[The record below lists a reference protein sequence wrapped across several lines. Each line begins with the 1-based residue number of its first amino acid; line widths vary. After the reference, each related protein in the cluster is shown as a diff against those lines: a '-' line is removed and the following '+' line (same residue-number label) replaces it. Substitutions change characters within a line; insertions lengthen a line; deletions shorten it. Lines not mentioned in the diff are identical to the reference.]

1 MISNIGIYKDTYI
14 YKGDEYNRNNY
25 SELLDNI
32 SKKRRIIFLS
42 QILLIKKYGFYSSN
56 AGIGNFIEKKLNED
70 FSDKDNFLF
79 SHEYNKKDNIVYLY
93 SIRNNNLISLT
104 NDAAELTI
112 EPIQFYIKNKV
123 IKKIKN
129 SKDSNI
135 LFKINNIFHVLSL
148 EKGYIINSVIANNED
163 EVFKTISLID
173 DNKLLIIDKSIN
185 TESLIDQ
192 VIGFKIKN
200 IDLVEGIYEKI
211 YRK

>member
-32 SKKRRIIFLS
+32 SRKRRIIFLS
-42 QILLIKKYGFYSSN
+42 QILLIKKYGFHSSN
-56 AGIGNFIEKKLNED
+56 TGIDNFIEKKINED

-93 SIRNNNLISLT
+93 SIRNNNLISLI

-112 EPIQFYIKNKV
+112 EPIQFYIKSKV

-129 SKDSNI
+129 SKDASI

-163 EVFKTISLID
+163 EVFKIISLID
-173 DNKLLIIDKSIN
+173 DNKLLIIDKSVN

-192 VIGFKIKN
+192 VRGFKIKN

>member
-56 AGIGNFIEKKLNED
+56 AGIGNFIEKKINED

-112 EPIQFYIKNKV
+112 EPIQFYIKDKV

-148 EKGYIINSVIANNED
+148 EKGYIINSVIVNNED

>member
-14 YKGDEYNRNNY
+14 YKGNEYNKSNY

-32 SKKRRIIFLS
+32 SRKRRIIFLS
-42 QILLIKKYGFYSSN
+42 QILLIKKYGFNSSN
-56 AGIGNFIEKKLNED
+56 TVIGDFIKRKINED

-79 SHEYNKKDNIVYLY
+79 SYEYNKKDNLVYLY
-93 SIRNNNLISLT
+93 SIRNNNLTSLT
-104 NDAAELTI
+104 NEATDLTI

-123 IKKIKN
+123 IRKIKN
-129 SKDSNI
+129 SEDSNI
-135 LFKINNIFHVLSL
+135 LFKINNIFHILSL
-148 EKGYIINSVIANNED
+148 EKGNVINSVIANNE
-163 EVFKTISLID
+163 EEFFKTISLID
-173 DNKLLIIDKSIN
+173 NSKLLIIDKSVN

-192 VIGFKIKN
+192 VIEFKIKN

>member
-14 YKGDEYNRNNY
+14 YKGNEYNKSNY

-32 SKKRRIIFLS
+32 SRKRRIIFLS
-42 QILLIKKYGFYSSN
+42 QILLIKKYGFNSSN
-56 AGIGNFIEKKLNED
+56 TVIGDFIKKKINED

-79 SHEYNKKDNIVYLY
+79 SYEYNKKDNLVYLY

-104 NDAAELTI
+104 NDATDLTI

-123 IKKIKN
+123 IRKIKN

-135 LFKINNIFHVLSL
+135 LFKINNIFHILSL
-148 EKGYIINSVIANNED
+148 EKGNVINSVIANNEE
-163 EVFKTISLID
+163 EVFKAISLID
-173 DNKLLIIDKSIN
+173 NNKLLIIDKSVN

-192 VIGFKIKN
+192 VIEFKIKN

>member
-1 MISNIGIYKDTYI
+1 MFSNIGIYEDTYI
-14 YKGDEYNRNNY
+14 YKGNEYNRNNY

-32 SKKRRIIFLS
+32 SRKRRIIFLS
-42 QILLIKKYGFYSSN
+42 QILLIKKYGFNSSN
-56 AGIGNFIEKKLNED
+56 TGIGDFIKKKINED

-79 SHEYNKKDNIVYLY
+79 SYEYNKKENIAYLY

-104 NDAAELTI
+104 NDASELTV

-123 IKKIKN
+123 IKEIKN
-129 SKDSNI
+129 SKDSNV
-135 LFKINNIFHVLSL
+135 LFKINNIFHILSL
-148 EKGYIINSVIANNED
+148 ENGYVINSVIVNNED
-163 EVFKTISLID
+163 EVFKTISLIE
-173 DNKLLIIDKSIN
+173 DNKLLVIDKSVN

-192 VIGFKIKN
+192 VRGFKIKN

>member
-56 AGIGNFIEKKLNED
+56 SGIGNFIEKKINED

-123 IKKIKN
+123 IKTIKN

>member
-56 AGIGNFIEKKLNED
+56 AGIGNFIEKKINED

>member
-1 MISNIGIYKDTYI
+1 MISNIGIYEDNYI
-14 YKGDEYNRNNY
+14 YKGNEYNRNNY
-25 SELLDNI
+25 CELLDNI

-42 QILLIKKYGFYSSN
+42 QLLLIKKYGLSSSN
-56 AGIGNFIEKKLNED
+56 KDIGNFIEKKINED

-79 SHEYNKKDNIVYLY
+79 NYEYNKKGNFVYLY

-104 NDAAELTI
+104 NNSTELTI

-123 IKKIKN
+123 IRKIKN

-135 LFKINNIFHVLSL
+135 LFKVNNIFHILSL

-163 EVFKTISLID
+163 EVCKTISLINND
-173 DNKLLIIDKSIN
+173 KLLIIDKSVNI
-185 TESLIDQ
+185 ECIVDK
-192 VIGFKIKN
+192 VIGVTIKN

-211 YRK
+211 YGK

>member
-56 AGIGNFIEKKLNED
+56 AGIGDFIEKKINED

>member
-1 MISNIGIYKDTYI
+1 MISNIGIYEDTYI
-14 YKGDEYNRNNY
+14 YKGNEYNRNNY

-32 SKKRRIIFLS
+32 SRKRRIIFLS
-42 QILLIKKYGFYSSN
+42 QILLIKKYGFNSSN
-56 AGIGNFIEKKLNED
+56 TGIGDFIKKKINED

-79 SHEYNKKDNIVYLY
+79 SYEYNKKENIAYLY

-104 NDAAELTI
+104 NDASELTV

-123 IKKIKN
+123 IKEIKN
-129 SKDSNI
+129 SKDSNV
-135 LFKINNIFHVLSL
+135 LFKINNIFHILSL
-148 EKGYIINSVIANNED
+148 ENGYVINSVIVNNED
-163 EVFKTISLID
+163 EVFKTISLIE
-173 DNKLLIIDKSIN
+173 DNKLLVIDKSVN

-192 VIGFKIKN
+192 VRGFKIKN

>member
-1 MISNIGIYKDTYI
+1 MISNIGIYEDTYI
-14 YKGDEYNRNNY
+14 YKGNEYNRNNY

-32 SKKRRIIFLS
+32 SRKRRIIFLS
-42 QILLIKKYGFYSSN
+42 QILLIKKYGFNSSN
-56 AGIGNFIEKKLNED
+56 TGIGDFIKKKINED

-79 SHEYNKKDNIVYLY
+79 SYEYNKKENIAYLY

-104 NDAAELTI
+104 NDASELTI
-112 EPIQFYIKNKV
+112 EPIQFHIKNK
-123 IKKIKN
+123 IIRKIKN

-148 EKGYIINSVIANNED
+148 EKGYIINSVIANNEE
-163 EVFKTISLID
+163 EVYKNISLINN
-173 DNKLLIIDKSIN
+173 NKLLIIDKSVNI
-185 TESLIDQ
+185 ESLIDQ
-192 VIGFKIKN
+192 VREFKIKN